1 MADFVAVI
9 RRTVDGLA
17 NNTPE
22 MRLRVYDKARGA
34 VQRQLENMKPRPSD
48 DMLRRQMDKL
58 EAAITSVEAEH
69 AEALPASEPADAP
82 VLAPAAFAQETV
94 DPVRE
99 PEPAAAPIV
108 DDAASSY
115 SDSAY
120 QHAERADDAY
130 EPPVYEPAAYEP
142 PVYEPAPAVDAY
154 ADADRYDAP
163 VEEDRAEP
171 YAQHDATADERR
183 DDVYE
188 AAVPPAEIPR
198 WDEPAEP
205 VAAPYPDEP
214 PFRREPEF
222 PETVAYADDQ
232 DRLIPS
238 HAPTFP
244 EQTSI
249 WPEDPDAPHRPLD
262 EVHEQ
267 DFGGE
272 RDTQHATSRLVEP
285 MADFAETPAKAEEPS
300 WFQAV
305 EPNNGPDLSSAEAWA
320 NPVELPRHSDDVA
333 PAAFGER
340 TFDDRPAAESFDAHF
355 ETPVNAAADARMPS
369 VSELPEFGSKTDA
382 APAQAFPDD
391 NDPFAE
397 YLRGQPDAAAVPGV
411 AAIGAAGVAAA
422 ATTGQAKPA
431 DPDPWNDLEELIGYN
446 KAAAAAA
453 ETAPATQDDEL
464 HDDMMPPPVR
474 PYRAKPKPK
483 RSFGPLILAV
493 LGLVIVG
500 GGGYVA
506 WSNWDAVDEL
516 IGSVTGSETS
526 GTNTTQPTQQATTP
540 PPAGQTPPAGG
551 NTAPAQTPANG
562 QAANGTT
569 PPAADGTAAGQKFT
583 QRLLSNGTEVDEGAG
598 GPPASGGG
606 QSVAQLNSPPG
617 APAATPNEAAPVAG
631 GTPAA
636 NAPAVNPA
644 DTAAVSGEKMFL
656 YEERLGQ
663 PAPTAVEGNVSWS
676 LQNEPGE
683 NGRQEPTVQARIN
696 IPGRGLTALVTFK
709 RNTDA
714 SLPASHLI
722 ELVFSVPPD
731 FEGGAIDSVQR
742 IAMKDTEQ
750 DRGTPL
756 VAVPAKITDDFH
768 MIALNDFPDA
778 RATNLELL
786 RSKNWLDIPLAYRNG
801 RRALLTLQ
809 KGPEGI
815 RAFNTAIREWSSA
828 TPSTGQ

>member
-9 RRTVDGLA
+9 RRAVDGLA

-69 AEALPASEPADAP
+69 AEALPATEPDAAP
-82 VLAPAAFAQETV
+82 AVAAAALAPAV
-94 DPVRE
+94 IDPPRE
-99 PEPAAAPIV
+99 PEPEPVAAPV
-108 DDAASSY
+108 EDDAASSY
-115 SDSAY
+115 SDSVY
-120 QHAERADDAY
+120 QPEERKAET
-130 EPPVYEPAAYEP
+130 YEPAAYEP
-142 PVYEPAPAVDAY
+142 PVYEPEPATETRAEHYEPAVEDDRSDDY
-154 ADADRYDAP
+154 ARR
-163 VEEDRAEP
+163 ED
-171 YAQHDATADERR
+171 Y
-183 DDVYE
+183 
-188 AAVPPAEIPR
+188 AAVEPAEVPR
-198 WDEPAEP
+198 WDEPAAP

-214 PFRREPEF
+214 PFGRHAELS
-222 PETVAYADDQ
+222 ETRSYGDDQ

-238 HAPTFP
+238 HEPTFP
-244 EQTSI
+244 TQTPV
-249 WPEDPDAPHRPLD
+249 WPEDPASPQHTAD
-262 EVHEQ
+262 ETHEAV
-267 DFGGE
+267 FGGE
-272 RDTQHATSRLVEP
+272 RDTHHASSRLVEP
-285 MADFAETPAKAEEPS
+285 MADFSETPENVEEPS
-300 WFQAV
+300 WFAASEART
-305 EPNNGPDLSSAEAWA
+305 EPELPSTPAWA
-320 NPVELPRHSDDVA
+320 DAVELPRHSDE
-333 PAAFGER
+333 PASFSFGEHK
-340 TFDDRPAAESFDAHF
+340 FDDRPAAEHFDAHF
-355 ETPVNAAADARMPS
+355 ETPVSAAATAKMPS
-369 VSELPEFGSKTDA
+369 VAELPELGAT
-382 APAQAFPDD
+382 PAQGYQAG
-391 NDPFAE
+391 NDPFEE
-397 YLRGQPDAAAVPGV
+397 YLRGQPDAATT
-411 AAIGAAGVAAA
+411 AGVAAVGA
-422 ATTGQAKPA
+422 ATVAAGATAGQSKPA

-453 ETAPATQDDEL
+453 ETAPAGQDDEL

-483 RSFGPLILAV
+483 RSFGPIILAV

-506 WSNWDAVDEL
+506 WANWDKVGEM
-516 IGSVTGSETS
+516 IGSISGSDSSTDS
-526 GTNTTQPTQQATTP
+526 AQQAPPATTTP
-540 PPAGQTPPAGG
+540 PADQTAPAG
-551 NTAPAQTPANG
+551 NTPAQTPANG
-562 QAANGTT
+562 QASNGAT
-569 PPAADGTAAGQKFT
+569 PPAADGAASGQKFT
-583 QRLLSNGTEVDEGAG
+583 QRLLANGTEVDEGAG
-598 GPPASGGG
+598 GPPAGGGG

-617 APAATPNEAAPVAG
+617 TPATTPNEAAPAAG
-631 GTPAA
+631 GTPPA

-709 RNTDA
+709 RNTDP

-809 KGPEGI
+809 KGQEGI
-815 RAFNTAIREWSSA
+815 RAFNTAIREWSTA

>member
-9 RRTVDGLA
+9 RRAVDGLA

-22 MRLRVYDKARGA
+22 MRLRVYEKARGA

-69 AEALPASEPADAP
+69 AEALPATEPD
-82 VLAPAAFAQETV
+82 VAPAAV
-94 DPVRE
+94 
-99 PEPAAAPIV
+99 AAAALAPEAPAPEAIEPPREAEPV
-108 DDAASSY
+108 AAAVEDDAASSY

-120 QHAERADDAY
+120 EHEERKAEA
-130 EPPVYEPAAYEP
+130 YEPAAYEP
-142 PVYEPAPAVDAY
+142 PAYEPPAYEPPVWEQEPAAAPRAEEHRAEEY
-154 ADADRYDAP
+154 EAP
-163 VEEDRAEP
+163 VEETAAED
-171 YAQHDATADERR
+171 YRRHDDH
-183 DDVYE
+183 
-188 AAVPPAEIPR
+188 AAVAPAEIPR
-198 WDEPAEP
+198 WDEPAAP
-205 VAAPYPDEP
+205 VSAPYPDEP
-214 PFRREPEF
+214 PFGREAELPEA
-222 PETVAYADDQ
+222 TAYQ
-232 DRLIPS
+232 DEPDHLIPS

-244 EQTSI
+244 QQTPI
-249 WPEDPDAPHRPLD
+249 WPEDPASPHPVADDAREPA
-262 EVHEQ
+262 
-267 DFGGE
+267 FGGD
-272 RDTQHATSRLVEP
+272 RDPSHAVSRLVEP
-285 MADFAETPAKAEEPS
+285 MADFDDKPKSEEPS
-300 WFQAV
+300 WLTAGV
-305 EPNNGPDLSSAEAWA
+305 PHSEPELPATPAWA
-320 NPVELPRHSDDVA
+320 DPVELPRHTEEPA
-333 PAAFGER
+333 PFAFGEQK
-340 TFDDRPAAESFDAHF
+340 FDDRPAAENFDAHF
-355 ETPVNAAADARMPS
+355 ETPVSAAATAKMPA
-369 VSELPEFGSKTDA
+369 VGDLPELGA
-382 APAQAFPDD
+382 APSQDFQAG
-391 NDPFAE
+391 NDPFEE
-397 YLRGQPDAAAVPGV
+397 YLRGQPDASATAGV
-411 AAIGAAGVAAA
+411 AAVGAAGVAAA
-422 ATTGQAKPA
+422 AAQPKPA

-474 PYRAKPKPK
+474 PYRAQPKPK
-483 RSFGPLILAV
+483 RSFGPIILAV
-493 LGLVIVG
+493 LGLVIIG

-506 WSNWDAVDEL
+506 WSNWDKVGEM
-516 IGSVTGSETS
+516 IGSVGGSDTD
-526 GTNTTQPTQQATTP
+526 TAQ
-540 PPAGQTPPAGG
+540 QTPPATSTPPA
-551 NTAPAQTPANG
+551 NQQTPPANDTPAQTPANG
-562 QAANGTT
+562 QASGGAT
-569 PPAADGTAAGQKFT
+569 PPAADGTTSGQKFT

-598 GPPASGGG
+598 GPPAGGGG

-617 APAATPNEAAPVAG
+617 TPAATPNEATG
-631 GTPAA
+631 QTPPA

-676 LQNEPGE
+676 LQTEPGE

-696 IPGRGLTALVTFK
+696 IPGRGLTALVTLK
-709 RNTDA
+709 RNTDP

-809 KGPEGI
+809 KGQEGI
-815 RAFNTAIREWSSA
+815 RAFNTAIREWSTA

>member
-9 RRTVDGLA
+9 RRAVDGLA

-69 AEALPASEPADAP
+69 AEALPATEPEAAP
-82 VLAPAAFAQETV
+82 VVAAAALAPDAI
-94 DPVRE
+94 DPARE
-99 PEPAAAPIV
+99 PEPVAAPV
-108 DDAASSY
+108 EDDAASSY

-120 QHAERADDAY
+120 EHEERKP
-130 EPPVYEPAAYEP
+130 ETPEPAAYQPPIWEPEPAAAP
-142 PVYEPAPAVDAY
+142 PVQHYE
-154 ADADRYDAP
+154 AP
-163 VEEDRAEP
+163 VEDERVDDYRRYDDPAVVEP
-171 YAQHDATADERR
+171 TADEPAE
-183 DDVYE
+183 VE
-188 AAVPPAEIPR
+188 PAEIPR
-198 WDEPAEP
+198 WDEPAAP
-205 VAAPYPDEP
+205 VSAPYPDAP
-214 PFRREPEF
+214 PFGRQPEEPAERVEPDHLIASPEPSF
-222 PETVAYADDQ
+222 PT
-232 DRLIPS
+232 
-238 HAPTFP
+238 
-244 EQTSI
+244 QTPI
-249 WPEDPDAPHRPLD
+249 WPEDPASPHQAAD
-262 EVHEQ
+262 EAHDPV
-267 DFGGE
+267 FGGE
-272 RDTQHATSRLVEP
+272 RDTHQASSRLVEP
-285 MADFAETPAKAEEPS
+285 MADFTEAPAKTEEPS
-300 WFQAV
+300 WFAANEAPA
-305 EPNNGPDLSSAEAWA
+305 EPELSSRLAWA
-320 NPVELPRHSDDVA
+320 DPVELPRHDDQDA
-333 PAAFGER
+333 PFAFGQQ
-340 TFDDRPAAESFDAHF
+340 TFDDRPAAENFDAHF
-355 ETPVNAAADARMPS
+355 ETPVSAAATARMPS
-369 VSELPEFGSKTDA
+369 VGDLPELG
-382 APAQAFPDD
+382 APHAQGHQAG
-391 NDPFAE
+391 NDPFE
-397 YLRGQPDAAAVPGV
+397 DYLRGEPVV
-411 AAIGAAGVAAA
+411 APAAGVAAVGA
-422 ATTGQAKPA
+422 ADAAAGPAAAPAKPA

-453 ETAPATQDDEL
+453 EQAPATQDDEL

-474 PYRAKPKPK
+474 PYRAQPKPK

-493 LGLVIVG
+493 LGLVILG
-500 GGGYVA
+500 GGGYFA
-506 WSNWDAVDEL
+506 WTKWSDVGAMISG
-516 IGSVTGSETS
+516 IGGSDTS
-526 GTNTTQPTQQATTP
+526 TTDTAQ
-540 PPAGQTPPAGG
+540 QTPPATTTPAES
-551 NTAPAQTPANG
+551 NTPAQTPANG

-569 PPAADGTAAGQKFT
+569 PPAADGTASGQKFT
-583 QRLLSNGTEVDEGAG
+583 QRLLSNGTEIDEGAG
-598 GPPASGGG
+598 GPSASGGG

-617 APAATPNEAAPVAG
+617 APAN
-631 GTPAA
+631 TPAEA
-636 NAPAVNPA
+636 SGQTPPAGAPAVNPA

-676 LQNEPGE
+676 LQTEPGE

-709 RNTDA
+709 RNSDA

-778 RATNLELL
+778 RATNMELL

-809 KGPEGI
+809 KGQEGI
-815 RAFNTAIREWSSA
+815 RAFNTAIREWSTA

>member
-9 RRTVDGLA
+9 RRAVDGLA

-69 AEALPASEPADAP
+69 AEALPQSEPD
-82 VLAPAAFAQETV
+82 VGVPAAAVAAAAAPEII
-94 DPVRE
+94 DPPPA
-99 PEPAAAPIV
+99 PEPAAAVPAD

-120 QHAERADDAY
+120 EREERKADSF
-130 EPPVYEPAAYEP
+130 EPAAYEP
-142 PVYEPAPAVDAY
+142 PIYEAPAYEAEPDAHSAAGY
-154 ADADRYDAP
+154 YGEAAENDRA
-163 VEEDRAEP
+163 EEDRLQDPA
-171 YAQHDATADERR
+171 ADERHH
-183 DDVYE
+183 DDY
-188 AAVPPAEIPR
+188 AAIEPVAVPR

-205 VAAPYPDEP
+205 LSAPYPDAP
-214 PFRREPEF
+214 PFGREEELPEVPAHQDHLIAS
-222 PETVAYADDQ
+222 PEP
-232 DRLIPS
+232 RIPEP
-238 HAPTFP
+238 A
-244 EQTSI
+244 SI
-249 WPEDPDAPHRPLD
+249 WPADPDAPHLRAEDSQEP
-262 EVHEQ
+262 E
-267 DFGGE
+267 FGAE
-272 RDTQHATSRLVEP
+272 RDTHHATSRLVEP
-285 MADFAETPAKAEEPS
+285 MADFGDTPAKTEEPS
-300 WFQAV
+300 WFAAEEQRS
-305 EPNNGPDLSSAEAWA
+305 EPASIPAWA
-320 NPVELPRHSDDVA
+320 NPVELPRQEDEAGQS
-333 PAAFGER
+333 AFAEHA
-340 TFDDRPAAESFDAHF
+340 FDGRPAAENYDAHF
-355 ETPVNAAADARMPS
+355 ETPVSAAATARMPS
-369 VSELPEFGSKTDA
+369 VDDLPDLGTL
-382 APAQAFPDD
+382 PPQTYQGGH
-391 NDPFAE
+391 DPFEE
-397 YLRGQPDAAAVPGV
+397 YLNSQPASPAVADVAAV
-411 AAIGAAGVAAA
+411 GAAGLGAGAVSAAA
-422 ATTGQAKPA
+422 TGQAKPA

-453 ETAPATQDDEL
+453 ETAPAAQDDEL

-483 RSFGPLILAV
+483 RSFGPIILAV

-506 WSNWDAVDEL
+506 WSNWDKVGEM
-516 IGSVTGSETS
+516 IGSVGGSD
-526 GTNTTQPTQQATTP
+526 TNTAEQTAPATSTP
-540 PPAGQTPPAGG
+540 PASQTPPA
-551 NTAPAQTPANG
+551 TTPAQTPGNG
-562 QAANGTT
+562 ASNGAT
-569 PPAADGTAAGQKFT
+569 PPASDGTASGQKFT

-598 GPPASGGG
+598 GPPAGGGG

-617 APAATPNEAAPVAG
+617 
-631 GTPAA
+631 TPATTPAEASGQTPPA

-709 RNTDA
+709 RNTDP

-722 ELVFSVPPD
+722 ELVFSVPAD

-809 KGPEGI
+809 KGQEGI
-815 RAFNTAIREWSSA
+815 RAFNTAIREWSTA

>member
-9 RRTVDGLA
+9 RRAVDGLA

-69 AEALPASEPADAP
+69 AEALPATEPD
-82 VLAPAAFAQETV
+82 LAPAVAAAALAPEALEPT
-94 DPVRE
+94 RE
-99 PEPAAAPIV
+99 PEPEPEPVAAPV
-108 DDAASSY
+108 EDDAASSY

-120 QHAERADDAY
+120 EHEERKGEAY
-130 EPPVYEPAAYEP
+130 EPLWQP
-142 PVYEPAPAVDAY
+142 EPAP
-154 ADADRYDAP
+154 
-163 VEEDRAEP
+163 
-171 YAQHDATADERR
+171 
-183 DDVYE
+183 
-188 AAVPPAEIPR
+188 VPPAEQYEEPVQEERVEDYHRHADHSSVEAAETPR
-198 WDEPAEP
+198 WDEPAAP
-205 VAAPYPDEP
+205 VTAPYPDEP
-214 PFRREPEF
+214 PFGRQAEL
-222 PETVAYADDQ
+222 PETTAYQDDADH
-232 DRLIPS
+232 LIPS
-238 HAPTFP
+238 HEPTFP
-244 EQTSI
+244 TQAPI
-249 WPEDPDAPHRPLD
+249 WPEDPASPHHADD
-262 EVHEQ
+262 EAREP

-272 RDTQHATSRLVEP
+272 RDTHHASSRLVEP
-285 MADFAETPAKAEEPS
+285 MADFGDVPAKNEEPAWLS
-300 WFQAV
+300 ASETQS
-305 EPNNGPDLSSAEAWA
+305 EPDLSPKLSWA
-320 NPVELPRHSDDVA
+320 DPVELPRHSDDAV
-333 PAAFGER
+333 PFAFGEHKSG
-340 TFDDRPAAESFDAHF
+340 DQAATENFDAHF
-355 ETPVNAAADARMPS
+355 ETPVSASATAKMPS
-369 VSELPEFGSKTDA
+369 VGDLPELGTIPSQGF
-382 APAQAFPDD
+382 QAG
-391 NDPFAE
+391 NDPFEE
-397 YLRGQPDAAAVPGV
+397 YLRGQPDASTTTAAEV
-411 AAIGAAGVAAA
+411 ATAGAAGVAVSAAGVAASAA
-422 ATTGQAKPA
+422 AAQPKPA

-453 ETAPATQDDEL
+453 EQAPAAQDDEL

-483 RSFGPLILAV
+483 RSFGPIILAV
-493 LGLVIVG
+493 LGIVIIG

-506 WSNWDAVDEL
+506 WSNWDKVGEMVGTVG
-516 IGSVTGSETS
+516 GSATS
-526 GTNTTQPTQQATTP
+526 GTETTQ
-540 PPAGQTPPAGG
+540 QTPPA
-551 NTAPAQTPANG
+551 NQQTPPANDTPAQTPANG
-562 QAANGTT
+562 QASNGAT
-569 PPAADGTAAGQKFT
+569 PPAADGTTSGQKFT
-583 QRLLSNGTEVDEGAG
+583 QRLLANGTEVDEGAG
-598 GPPASGGG
+598 GPPAGGGG

-617 APAATPNEAAPVAG
+617 TPAATPNEAAG
-631 GTPAA
+631 QTPPA

-676 LQNEPGE
+676 LQTEPGE

-709 RNTDA
+709 RNTDP

-809 KGPEGI
+809 KGQEGI
-815 RAFNTAIREWSSA
+815 RAFNTAIREWSTA